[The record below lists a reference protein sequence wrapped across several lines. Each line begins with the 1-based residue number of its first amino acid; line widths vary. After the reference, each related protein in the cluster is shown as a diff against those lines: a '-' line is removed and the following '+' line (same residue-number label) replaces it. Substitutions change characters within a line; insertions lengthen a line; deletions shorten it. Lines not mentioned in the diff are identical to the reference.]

1 MWQMLAGLGGKVV
14 DGVANYASNKQKLKQ
29 VKLEGT
35 IETERAKAELEVTK
49 LKNKAEMDMTTLQAK
64 VDKSKAIDAGNL
76 SLDKM
81 SMREATK
88 SFFDEA
94 IATLLLSPFIYLLY
108 YNFKELPPPDQIF
121 MAMAN
126 MPQIYWAVIIIIM
139 MRYLSMRGT
148 IERFAKLYFDAKSK
162 IKVK

>member
-108 YNFKELPPPDQIF
+108 YNFKELPTTRPNLYGNGEYAANILGSDYYHYDALSINERNYRTLCKVIF
-121 MAMAN
+121 
-126 MPQIYWAVIIIIM
+126 
-139 MRYLSMRGT
+139 
-148 IERFAKLYFDAKSK
+148 
-162 IKVK
+162 